1 MARMVMVAA
10 AGMAWVRRRTTTPR
24 PPKPPTPRPVGL
36 RDSVAAD
43 LAASGR

>member
-10 AGMAWVRRRTTTPR
+10 AWVIRHTPGRR